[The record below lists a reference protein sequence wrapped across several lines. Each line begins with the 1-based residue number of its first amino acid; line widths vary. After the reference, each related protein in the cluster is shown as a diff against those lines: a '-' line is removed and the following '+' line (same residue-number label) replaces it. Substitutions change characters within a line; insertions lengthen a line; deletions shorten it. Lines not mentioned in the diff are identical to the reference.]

1 MKKPIEK
8 SSVEDVKNDAPFDGA
23 SGETTLL
30 SQKKKEEQEPAQPD
44 VFGHVLVKGKAIPL
58 HDGDIVVTCAEPGFR
73 RAGLEHPHMRVHPE
87 GSLTEEQLNLLRAEP
102 KISVIEIGG

>member
-8 SSVEDVKNDAPFDGA
+8 PSVEGVKNDVPLDGKPIA
-23 SGETTLL
+23 ATET
-30 SQKKKEEQEPAQPD
+30 SQEGKEELVTEHPT

-87 GSLTEEQLNLLRAEP
+87 GSLTEEQLTLLRAEP